1 MPTPVLLL
9 VLVLEG
15 RGVDAVP
22 LVRRPG
28 TIVEYVSQMRIALGA
43 ENLGTAHKKTPV
55 RFSADVLAHHR
66 LGEAGPARAG
76 IELGVRIE

>member
-15 RGVDAVP
+15 RRVYAVP
-22 LVRRPG
+22 LVRRARA
-28 TIVEYVSQMRIALGA
+28 IVEYVSQMRITLGA
-43 ENLGTAHKKTPV
+43 ENLGTTHEKAPV
-55 RFSADVLAHHR
+55 RFSADVLARHR
-66 LGEAGPARAG
+66 LGKAGPARAG